1 MLFIRGESKSRWITL
16 FKNSLKFKFFFK
28 INKVSFA
35 RPLYKFLT
43 LNQTRKSGKRYLIA
57 KKYAKVSC
65 KLPFKKEDKK
75 TELFKDSD
83 GTGNPNDEIL
93 CWKEI

>member
-1 MLFIRGESKSRWITL
+1 
-16 FKNSLKFKFFFK
+16 
-28 INKVSFA
+28 
-35 RPLYKFLT
+35 LT

-93 CWKEI
+93 C